1 MIEPPSLFTHDRLIF
16 DIREIESLATLIMD
30 LSLPIDRVLCESF
43 ERLVELAGTRD
54 FVLAFS
60 RLQEYMYHI
69 KIRHSRSAEL
79 GMIVPVSSLKE
90 LSDYGVA
97 KNGGSGSSFSKEEQ
111 RQSGGG
117 LAGVMDFIKVE
128 PMDLAKLGLRKP
140 KGHDHNEPMLVPGTP
155 ANSKMVEMTLIYQSP
170 FHQSERTSAMDIF
183 NPDSRSLHNGPSA
196 KAPSQSLKGRKNRQK

>member
-30 LSLPIDRVLCESF
+30 LSIPIDRTLCESF

-60 RLQEYMYHI
+60 KLQEYMYQI
-69 KIRHSRSAEL
+69 KVRQSRSAEL
-79 GMIVPVSSLKE
+79 GMIVPASSLQE
-90 LSDYGVA
+90 LNDYGVT
-97 KNGGSGSSFSKEEQ
+97 KNGGSGSSYSKEEN
-111 RQSGGG
+111 RQNGGG
-117 LAGVMDFIKVE
+117 LAGVMDYIKVE

-140 KGHDHNEPMLVPGTP
+140 KSHDHSASLVASGTP
-155 ANSKMVEMTLIYQSP
+155 TSSKTVELSLIYQSP
-170 FHQSERTSAMDIF
+170 FHQAEGTMATDLF
-183 NPDSRSLHNGPSA
+183 KDPRSLTST